1 MLTEANQPEIYKEVH
16 NMSSPNNNKFDVFDT
31 TEIYSAIAR
40 KDGEKDLTNAMVS
53 IGMKFGLTAEDATIN
68 AEAIIRHADRYERNC
83 ESVESGAIQAVNS
96 LQDRLEAREGDT
108 AEIFRQIY
116 FGFDMTHDEALLE
129 ELKKKGGEQVYKE
142 YCGEHGKYANMSQAE
157 LRDGL
162 IRKVSAM
169 NLSPKALKR
178 MTRQLSGSLDYTASA
193 AALGRD
199 GHELKCLAAMY
210 MYSTRPELDARHA
223 ATLACVGTDIQAVA
237 DAVHLGDIGAKVA
250 TGILI
255 VKLIGFMFTAAELL
269 VLVTSLSELFITF
282 GVIALISYF
291 YGWLFDNLPEIAGE
305 LTIAGAHLI
314 HKGVDAAKDG
324 IEKIRQY
331 IETPEYL
338 NDDGDFD
345 FTYDPDD
352 DDDPT
357 TVSSMF

>member
-1 MLTEANQPEIYKEVH
+1 
-16 NMSSPNNNKFDVFDT
+16 MSSPNNNKFDVFDT

-53 IGMKFGLTAEDATIN
+53 MGMKFGLTAEDATIK
-68 AEAIIRHADRYERNC
+68 AEDIIRHVGRYERNC

-108 AEIFRQIY
+108 AEIFRQIN
-116 FGFDMTHDEALLE
+116 FGLDVVHDETLLE
-129 ELKKKGGEQVYKE
+129 ELDKKGGEQVYKE

-157 LRDGL
+157 LHEGL

-169 NLSPKALKR
+169 NLSRKALKR

-210 MYSTRPELDARHA
+210 MYSTRPKLDARHA

-237 DAVHLGDIGAKVA
+237 DAVHIGDIGAKVA

-314 HKGVDAAKDG
+314 RKGVDAAKDG
-324 IEKIRQY
+324 IEKVRQY